1 MIVYHSKEELLMFD
15 KERDTAEKLGISVTE
30 LRNRRE
36 VKSNRDKLIKE
47 VQFLKEQGYSNVEI
61 SKMIG
66 IKESSVRKI
75 LK

>member
-30 LRNRRE
+30 LRNRRAS
-36 VKSNRDKLIKE
+36 KSEINKLIKE
-47 VQFLKEQGYSNVEI
+47 VQFLKNQGYSNVEI
-61 SKMIG
+61 SEMIG
-66 IKESSVRKI
+66 IKESYIRKL